1 MTPQFKEE
9 CKNSANCNRLGK
21 VFYDTDKEISYDN
34 TLASLEFVEDCYVN
48 GSVLGTVNT
57 KGLTVNTIGKEDL
70 YNKDIDAKIG
80 VKYGDSS
87 EEYINIGKYTVDKP
101 NDQETANLG
110 QYKAYD
116 YLDKLNED
124 YACNITD
131 WADITVADIYEDLC
145 EQSGLIPETL
155 DFDNSDIPVTGDIFE
170 EGYKRKDVLSDIA
183 ELAGSYVDIDKDTNV
198 VKLKRLETNVEKT
211 VTGNNDIYIEDALN
225 HSIYDMKIDGNA
237 KQTTTTG
244 KQMLQMCPEVHETNG
259 ITFTKNEDG
268 SIIINGTATNTAFCN
283 INGSYTDTEL
293 NRRFQLK
300 KDSYYTLYLKNQVN
314 GLYMGVRTS
323 SVSGAILN
331 TQNQELKAQ
340 QYTGEDD
347 DTGLA
352 FLNVATGTTLKNL
365 VVYPMIAEGQFSE
378 LEWEEYT
385 GGEPSPSPDYKQAIT
400 TLNGD
405 IKIVQI
411 GQNAYNIAN
420 RKNPDGYP
428 EISVDEND
436 WVTIDNTTPTRHY
449 VNFFTSNLKLK
460 TDTDY
465 AIVLEVKEA
474 SGDGK
479 FILMSDD
486 QDRGQFEETIMFEDI
501 GEMGN
506 NSVQV
511 YIKKSKSSFEKSADG
526 LRSFIET
533 SNGQSNFITF
543 RISVVEDTS
552 ITPETFVYKS
562 YESNE
567 YTIDLQDNELVKL
580 TDDIKD
586 EITIDK
592 NGNVSLSKRIG
603 KVVLNG
609 TENWIF
615 NESGTNY
622 IRFTLFNNQENNK
635 KYVASDYF
643 VSSSID
649 EAVTDS
655 ADANRICAVS
665 NQRLLIKLVN
675 DNVMNLD
682 DFKAWLSENN
692 VTVYYELAEPT
703 KSNLNQLTNFKTYAG
718 VNHFFLETNLATSF
732 EIKYVQDLQKVIS
745 KQQEE
750 IDELKTLLSSTATSA
765 LLLDNYES
773 DLINEIESEV

>member
-1 MTPQFKEE
+1 MTIVYESKQTAHLLHLRFRTHRLIDIEPPLFQILDQL
-9 CKNSANCNRLGK
+9 RLG
-21 VFYDTDKEISYDN
+21 TPGDKGDDGYTPKKGVDYFTENDKQELIEAVTED
-34 TLASLEFVEDCYVN
+34 ASSEFVQIVN
-48 GSVLGTVNT
+48 SKTTEFNNNAT
-57 KGLTVNTIGKEDL
+57 SKTDSFNSNATSKETS
-70 YNKDIDAKIG
+70 YNENA
-80 VKYGDSS
+80 
-87 EEYINIGKYTVDKP
+87 
-101 NDQETANLG
+101 TA
-110 QYKAYD
+110 
-116 YLDKLNED
+116 KLNE
-124 YACNITD
+124 YNENHTAKLNAYNENS
-131 WADITVADIYEDLC
+131 AD
-145 EQSGLIPETL
+145 
-155 DFDNSDIPVTGDIFE
+155 
-170 EGYKRKDVLSDIA
+170 KIA
-183 ELAGSYVDIDKDTNV
+183 ELNDFAAEKIAEYDEHIEDLDNIVSKNVANGENIYIDDALEYKVFGAKVDG
-198 VKLKRLETNVEKT
+198 NVE
-211 VTGNNDIYIEDALN
+211 
-225 HSIYDMKIDGNA
+225 
-237 KQTTTTG
+237 QTTTTG

-314 GLYMGVRTS
+314 GLYMGVQTS

-567 YTIDLQDNELVKL
+567 YTIDLQDNELAKL
-580 TDDIKD
+580 TDVMKDDIV
-586 EITIDK
+586 IDK
-592 NGNVSLSKRIG
+592 IGNATLNKRVG
-603 KVVLNG
+603 KTILNG
-609 TENWIF
+609 TENWF
-615 NESGTNY
+615 LSNAGTYQVFGLTKNDVAK
-622 IRFTLFNNQENNK
+622 NNLL
-635 KYVASDYF
+635 SDTFIYYKQ
-643 VSSSID
+643 V
-649 EAVTDS
+649 
-655 ADANRICAVS
+655 N
-665 NQRLLIKLVN
+665 LIKDRVGITN
-675 DNVMNLD
+675 DNTEQRIYISNGISSTVEE
-682 DFKAWLSENN
+682 FKAWLSENN
-692 VTVYYELAEPT
+692 VTVYYELLEHQT
-703 KSNLNQLTNFKTYAG
+703 TNIGTFTNFKTFEG
-718 VNHFFLETNLATSF
+718 INSFFLETNIGTNF
-732 EIKYVQDLQKVIS
+732 EVTYAQDLQK
-745 KQQEE
+745 KTEDLQAQ

-765 LLLDNYES
+765 LLLDNYAS
-773 DLINEIESEV
+773 DLVSEIESEV